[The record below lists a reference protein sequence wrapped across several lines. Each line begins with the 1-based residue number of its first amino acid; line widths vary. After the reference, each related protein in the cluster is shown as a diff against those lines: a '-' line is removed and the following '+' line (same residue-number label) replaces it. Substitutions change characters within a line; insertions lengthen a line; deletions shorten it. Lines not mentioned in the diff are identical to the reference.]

1 MHFPRGPRER
11 PLARRQRRAEA
22 LPSGQEEVEGP
33 GLTPTAGSGAV
44 PAPNE
49 PFFVTLPPLRLLPGG
64 GLSSHTSVGTW
75 DRRRPAGPS
84 PPFRSTHVLR
94 IFEPSSIPATS
105 ARTARGGS
113 CSTSSSSCSSSCSS
127 FCSSSF
133 ASSCVPH
140 ESLSAMMSFIQ
151 LSL

>member
-11 PLARRQRRAEA
+11 PLALRQSRTEA

-49 PFFVTLPPLRLLPGG
+49 PFFVTLPPLRLLAAGVAAG
-64 GLSSHTSVGTW
+64 RGLSSHTSVGTW

-94 IFEPSSIPATS
+94 IFEPT
-105 ARTARGGS
+105 
-113 CSTSSSSCSSSCSS
+113 
-127 FCSSSF
+127 SF
-133 ASSCVPH
+133 AFSR
-140 ESLSAMMSFIQ
+140 
-151 LSL
+151 